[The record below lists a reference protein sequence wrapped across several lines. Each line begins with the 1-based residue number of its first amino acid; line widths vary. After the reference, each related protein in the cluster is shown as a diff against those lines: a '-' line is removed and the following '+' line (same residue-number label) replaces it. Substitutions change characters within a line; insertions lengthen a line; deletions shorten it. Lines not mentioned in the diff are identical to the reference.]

1 MRNKFCST
9 GDTACLLLELA
20 DDSVEILLKPLLCV
34 RETNMHSACLLGGL
48 ETQDT
53 ALS

>member
-9 GDTACLLLELA
+9 GDIACLVLELA
-20 DDSVEILLKPLLCV
+20 DDSVEILLKPLLYV
-34 RETNMHSACLLGGL
+34 RETNMLSACLLGDL